1 MPLRP
6 LPIFSSLMIRFRLS
20 VPLFL
25 LLGACLIL
33 LPQGPLLAQVP
44 AQMQAPQG
52 TQAPQAP
59 PIIQQI
65 DVQFVGE
72 TTLSKQRVLDN
83 LATKVGSPYNDRLVD
98 EDIKSLYATGN
109 VSNARIFA
117 EQTAEGLKVTVLLQ
131 GRATVGEVLI
141 EGNVAIGTPK
151 IRKEIASKPGDPMSE
166 ERISDDRQKIIK
178 LYEEKNYT
186 DVKVDTKTSQ
196 LADKRTQ
203 VVFSINEGPKLVIR
217 QISFTGNDSVLPK
230 DLLKA
235 MKTKKANLLSFLTK
249 AGRLVPSQM
258 DEDKEAIKTL
268 YQNKGFADV
277 CITDVQTQPLAN
289 GKGVDLIISI
299 SEGVQYRVNKL
310 DIVGASVVAP
320 AELERNFK
328 MKSGSLYTPEGM
340 GADLKKLRDFYG
352 SRGYVDMV
360 AQPQIDPAGDGQ
372 INLTYHVDE
381 GVQSYVNLV
390 NVQGNTKTKD
400 TVIRR
405 ELAVTPGG
413 VFDTTLVDVS
423 KSRLMNLNY
432 FGKVDMA
439 PQDTLVP
446 GRKNLDV
453 IVDEKK
459 TGSFNFGAGFSSID
473 SLVGFAELQ
482 QSNFDLFNWPYFT
495 GAGERFRVR
504 LQYGIQRQDF
514 TMSITEPW
522 FMGYKVSVGGE
533 LYYHAATFLSPV
545 YSQSNLGGVLQA
557 RKALTPFTA
566 LRGEYRAEDIRIYNL
581 TGTYGSVIQNA
592 ANNSPYTK
600 SSVLLGLDYDN
611 RDSLFLPRKGQTVNL
626 SAFVA
631 GGGLGGTVQDYGID
645 IGAKKFFSLP
655 FDMILETKGG
665 IGIVNG
671 WGSGSKGSGTTPP
684 IFDELY
690 LGGANDMRGFAF
702 REVGPKDQYGN
713 PIGGST
719 SVEGTGELTFPI
731 IPRLR
736 GAFFT
741 DWGYVNAG
749 ALSFAPKSVTTYG
762 ANGANTSGGLNGD
775 VGIGARIELPI
786 GPIRVDW
793 GYPVES
799 DSWNHSRGQFNF
811 NVGYTF

>member
-1 MPLRP
+1 MGGIFPLNP
-6 LPIFSSLMIRFRLS
+6 AYSAIFPSIMIRIQAFAFSQLLMGVCLIFTPAARLS
-20 VPLFL
+20 
-25 LLGACLIL
+25 
-33 LPQGPLLAQVP
+33 AQVP
-44 AQMQAPQG
+44 MPSQAQSA
-52 TQAPQAP
+52 

-65 DVQFVGE
+65 DVQFVGA

-83 LATKVGSPYNDRLVD
+83 LATKVGLPYNDRLVD
-98 EDIKSLYATGN
+98 EDIKALYATGN

-117 EQTAEGLKVTVLLQ
+117 EPTTGGLKVTVLLQ
-131 GRATVGEVLI
+131 GRATLGEVLI
-141 EGNVAIGTPK
+141 EGNEAVKTEK
-151 IRKEIASKPGDPMSE
+151 IRKEISSKPGDPLSE
-166 ERISDDRQKIIK
+166 ERLSEDRQKIIK
-178 LYEEKNYT
+178 LYEDRNYT
-186 DVKVDTKTSQ
+186 DVKVDTKTSE
-196 LADKRTQ
+196 LADKHIRVTFT
-203 VVFSINEGPKLVIR
+203 VNEGQKLVIR
-217 QISFTGNDSVLPK
+217 QITFTGNDSVLPK
-230 DLLKA
+230 DLLKV
-235 MKTKKANLLSFLTK
+235 MKTKTANLLSFLTK

-258 DEDKEAIKTL
+258 DDDKEAIKNL

-277 CITDVQTQPLAN
+277 RVTDVQTQPLAN

-299 SEGVQYRVNKL
+299 SEGVQYRVNNMAIEGAT
-310 DIVGASVVAP
+310 IVP
-320 AELERNFK
+320 TAELESRLK
-328 MKSGSLYTPEGM
+328 MKSGSLYTPDGM
-340 GADLKKLRDFYG
+340 GADLKKLRDVYG

-360 AQPQIDPAGDGQ
+360 AQPQINPAGDGQ
-372 INLTYHVDE
+372 INITYHIDE
-381 GVQSYVNLV
+381 GVQSYVNLI

-400 TVIRR
+400 KVIRR
-405 ELAVTPGG
+405 ELAVQPGG
-413 VFDTTLVDVS
+413 VFDTTMVDVS

-432 FGKVDMA
+432 FSKVDMA

-446 GRKNLDV
+446 GRKDLDV

-495 GAGERFRVR
+495 GAGQRFRVR
-504 LQYGIQRQDF
+504 AQYGLQRQDF
-514 TMSITEPW
+514 VTSLTEPW
-522 FMGYKVSVGGE
+522 FMGYQVSVGGE
-533 LYYHAATFLSPV
+533 FYYHAATFLSPV
-545 YSQSNLGGVLQA
+545 YSQSNLGGALQA

-566 LRGEYRAEDIRIYNL
+566 LRGEYRLEDIRIYNL
-581 TGTYGSVIQNA
+581 TGNYGSVIQNA
-592 ANNSPYTK
+592 GTASPYTK

-631 GGGLGGTVQDYGID
+631 GGGLGGNVQDYGINLS
-645 IGAKKFFSLP
+645 AKKFFQLP
-655 FDMILETKGG
+655 WDMIFEG
-665 IGIVNG
+665 
-671 WGSGSKGSGTTPP
+671 KGSVGVVNSWGGGSTPPP

-719 SVEGTGELTFPI
+719 SVEGTAELTFPI

-736 GAFFT
+736 GACFT

-749 ALSFAPKSVTTYG
+749 SLSFTPTQY
-762 ANGANTSGGLNGD
+762 ANGSGGLNGD

-793 GYPVES
+793 GYPVNS
-799 DSWNHSRGQFNF
+799 DSWNHSNGQFNF

>member
-1 MPLRP
+1 
-6 LPIFSSLMIRFRLS
+6 MIRFRLS
-20 VPLFL
+20 ALLYL
-25 LLGACLIL
+25 LLGASLIL
-33 LPQGPLLAQVP
+33 LPQGSLLAQTP
-44 AQMQAPQG
+44 SQMQAPQ
-52 TQAPQAP
+52 ASPL
-59 PIIQQI
+59 IEQI

-83 LATKVGSPYNDRLVD
+83 LATKVGAPYNDRLVD

-117 EQTAEGLKVTVLLQ
+117 EQTAGGLKVTVLLQ

-141 EGNVAIGTPK
+141 EGNDAIGTAK
-151 IRKEIASKPGDPMSE
+151 IRKEIASKPGDPLSE

-178 LYEEKNYT
+178 LYEDKNFT
-186 DVKVDTKTSQ
+186 DVKVDAKTSQ
-196 LADKRTQ
+196 LSDKRMQ

-230 DLLKA
+230 DLLKV

-277 CITDVQTQPLAN
+277 RITDVQTQPLEN

-310 DIVGASVVAP
+310 DIVGASIVPP
-320 AELERNFK
+320 AELERYLK
-328 MKSGSLYTPEGM
+328 MKSGSLYTPDGM

-372 INLTYHVDE
+372 VNLTYHVDE
-381 GVQSYVNLV
+381 GVQSYVNLI

-400 TVIRR
+400 RVIRR

-432 FGKVDMA
+432 FNKVDMA

-482 QSNFDLFNWPYFT
+482 QSNFDIFNWPYFT

-504 LQYGIQRQDF
+504 AQYGIQRQDF
-514 TMSITEPW
+514 TMSLTEPW

-533 LYYHAATFLSPV
+533 FYYHAATFLSPV
-545 YSQSNLGGVLQA
+545 YSQSNLGGALQA

-566 LRGEYRAEDIRIYNL
+566 LRGEYRLENINIYNL
-581 TGTYGSVIQNA
+581 TGSYGSVIQNA
-592 ANNSPYTK
+592 ADNSPYTK

-611 RDSLFLPRKGQTVNL
+611 RDSLFLTRKGQTVNL

-631 GGGLGGTVQDYGID
+631 GGGLGGTVQDYGLNL
-645 IGAKKFFSLP
+645 GAKKFFALP
-655 FDMILETKGG
+655 WDIILETKGG

-671 WGSGSKGSGTTPP
+671 WGGGTTGSGTTPP

-719 SVEGTGELTFPI
+719 SVEATGELTFPI
-731 IPRLR
+731 MPRLR

-749 ALSFAPKSVTTYG
+749 ALSFAPTQAG
-762 ANGANTSGGLNGD
+762 NGSGGLNGD

-793 GYPVES
+793 GYPVSS
-799 DSWNHSRGQFNF
+799 DSWNHSNGQFNF